1 MNGSPL
7 AGWERLRHGGLLLDA
22 QRLQAVAAQLQP
34 SPLAPYHEQELRRT
48 ASATLAGAGDA
59 ASFVTFVLEKV
70 CGFGPGSGTWLRGSN
85 VGAEWSRRALTGESV
100 KPRQLWRGEQGAV
113 LPVFVD
119 DEKQIGVGRGRRAAS
134 QVVQWLRAGSER
146 LALLTNGRQWRLVF
160 AGLDFDAW
168 CEWDVD
174 LWFEEGELSP
184 QVAALRTLVSPRAW
198 TPPAPEQPAPLL
210 GAVLDSRKGQAE
222 LSAALGERVREA
234 VEMLVQAHG
243 EVLRERCADVAP
255 ADIYRA
261 AVRVVMRVVVI
272 LFAESRDL
280 LPRDNALY
288 HAAYGVGGLIEE
300 LEKVAARGGNRLA
313 RSWSA
318 WPRLLALFR
327 LVHQGSHHPALPV
340 PAYGGELFA
349 PADPAATDG
358 LSKALTVFETAAFDT
373 SRSVFPDREVHR
385 VLERVSR
392 TRARLRQ
399 GRSSTW
405 VTTPVDFSDLSS
417 EYIGILYE
425 GLLDFELKTAPGGDP
440 VVFLAVGDQ
449 PALPLSRLEG
459 MDDRSL
465 TTLLEKMKDT
475 SAAGEGEQEAE
486 ESEDGAE
493 SGEGDEEA
501 ETPDGEDVEVE
512 GLEGDAALAAEDAA
526 TAAVDTTDDRHLTRT
541 RAESWARRAVE
552 VGRLTP
558 RPRGAP
564 TPERLR
570 AYDDAVSRKARQL
583 VVRVVLPGEWYLVRW
598 GGTRKGSGTFYTRPG
613 LAVPTVQRTLRPLA
627 YVPPTKGD
635 GTPDADAPARDWS
648 PKRPEEI
655 LALKVC
661 DPACGSG
668 TFPVAALRYLTEALY
683 ASVHHH
689 GRVADR
695 GDRSV
700 VSLLSPRTAGGGDV
714 ETLGQELVP
723 CRPDDPS
730 FEPRLKA
737 VLKRY
742 VVERCIYGVDLDP
755 LAVELCRLSLW
766 IETMDRTLPF
776 SFLDHKVKC
785 GNSLVGAWFDQFL
798 HYPVMAWKNREGGDK
813 SHSNGV
819 HFQKDARG
827 KAFKAFLTEKVTPD
841 LRRLLEG
848 RTLFSE
854 DLLGQATAVHD
865 DALAALSRLHD
876 LPVQD
881 SAERSR
887 LYREE
892 LVGSPAHQSLKAALD
907 LWCACWFWP
916 ADELDHAPLPTTL
929 ANPAPATRAV
939 STRIAADY
947 RFFHWELEFPD
958 VFRDRGSGF
967 DTVLGNPPWDIAKPN
982 SKEFFSNLDPLYRGL
997 GNPETRQTELFADA
1011 AVERGWL
1018 DYCERFVA
1026 WSNFVKFASNPFGD
1040 PELDAT
1046 AGDSFTIVRG
1056 GANAALHTAW
1066 RAARSRARGFSDP
1079 AHPFRSQGASDL
1091 NLYKLFVEQMV
1102 RLLRPGGGVGVVLPA
1117 SIYNDS
1123 GAGPLRRLLLTQ
1135 CDLQWLFS
1143 FENRARIFPIDSR
1156 FRFCCVIARRGS
1168 QTKSVRVA
1176 FGRRDLAD
1184 WAEAERLVIAV
1195 AGDDLHLFSPI
1206 SSAIPEVE
1214 SAPDADVLRTLF
1226 ANATLLGSEVASALG
1241 VKYGSEYHMTQARKA
1256 GQYVPKEG
1264 ALASAACFA
1273 PGHWRSGEQKF
1284 VAFYTGKMV
1293 AQFDFAFQRW
1303 VSGHAARATWEPLSF
1318 AEKDWCPEFVA
1329 PLDAVRHRWQG
1340 GTRLVFRDIAR
1351 ATDERTMLAAV
1362 IPAWPCGNKV
1372 PLLAEEGQLSV
1383 ARQLALGCVLNS
1395 FAYDFVVRNRITGLN
1410 LNKFIVDETP
1420 VPDLNTVPLELSA
1433 IGARLC
1439 MVHEVFAGAWLELLQ
1454 ACPALG
1460 DRPWKEHWAVDPA
1473 DRVELRAM
1481 SEAIVAHLY
1490 GLSEQQFRWILRN
1503 CDHPKDRLAE
1513 LSFRTQLPAKGFWRT
1528 GIGSAEH
1535 PWRQAWACDPE
1546 FRLTNLAV
1554 VAFVELAR
1562 LKASSGGDVNTAVH
1576 VFAPVSGRG
1585 GWTLPERLRLGDY
1598 GLGQDDRAEEA
1609 QVLRPAL
1616 QRGGA
1621 RRDGGALNSWTECQ
1635 RAAEHLRSLWGSS
1648 SADGAGPPTV
1658 AARPGRRSTRAPTAG
1673 QGALFG
1679 SDE

>member
-1 MNGSPL
+1 
-7 AGWERLRHGGLLLDA
+7 LLDA
-22 QRLQAVAAQLQP
+22 PRLQVVARLQP
-34 SPLAPYHEQELRRT
+34 IPISRYHEEELRRQSAALLAGNAD
-48 ASATLAGAGDA
+48 ASA
-59 ASFVTFVLEKV
+59 FVAFVLERV
-70 CGFGPGSGTWLRGSN
+70 CGLAPGGEVAWLRGPA
-85 VGAEWSRRALTGESV
+85 VGIEWSRRTPTGETA
-100 KPRQLWRGEQGAV
+100 KPRHLWRGPNGAI
-113 LPVFVD
+113 LPVFLD
-119 DEKQIGVGRGRRAAS
+119 SEKHIGLGRGRRTAS
-134 QVVQWLRAGSER
+134 QVVQWLRAGNEK
-146 LALLTNGRQWRLVF
+146 LALLTNGRQWRLIF
-160 AGLDFDAW
+160 AGLDFDAF

-174 LWFEEGELSP
+174 LWFEEGALSP
-184 QVAALRTLVSPRAW
+184 QLHALRTLISQLAF
-198 TPPAPEQPAPLL
+198 TPPADGQPGPLL
-210 GAVLDSRKGQAE
+210 AAILDSRKGQAE

-234 VEMLVQAHG
+234 VELLVEAHG
-243 EVLRERCADVAP
+243 EALAEHCNAADA
-255 ADIYRA
+255 AETYRA
-261 AVRVVMRVVVI
+261 AVRMVMRLVVV

-288 HAAYGVGGLIEE
+288 HGAYGVGGLLEE
-300 LEKVAARGGNRLA
+300 LEKTAARGSSRLA
-313 RSWSA
+313 RSNSA

-349 PADPAATDG
+349 PADAAATDG
-358 LSKALTVFETAAFDT
+358 LSRALHVFETAAFDANRAIV
-373 SRSVFPDREVHR
+373 SDRDVHR
-385 VLERVSR
+385 LLEKISR
-392 TRARLRQ
+392 TRVRLRQ
-399 GRSSTW
+399 GRQHTW
-405 VTTPVDFSDLSS
+405 VTVPVDFSDLSS

-425 GLLDFELKTAPGGDP
+425 GLLDFELRTAPTGDP
-440 VVFLAVGDQ
+440 VIFLAVGNQ
-449 PALPLSRLEG
+449 PALQLSRLEG
-459 MDDRSL
+459 MDDRAL
-465 TTLLEKMKDT
+465 AALLEKMKDT
-475 SAAGEGEQEAE
+475 SSKGDAETGEEA
-486 ESEDGAE
+486 
-493 SGEGDEEA
+493 EGDEDEDADDA
-501 ETPDGEDVEVE
+501 EGESVDDGELDDTPVGDSGTGSADVE
-512 GLEGDAALAAEDAA
+512 
-526 TAAVDTTDDRHLTRT
+526 TDDDGDHRNATRT
-541 RAESWARRAVE
+541 RAENWARRAVE
-552 VGRLTP
+552 AGKLVA
-558 RPRGAP
+558 RPRGTL
-564 TPERLR
+564 TPEKSR
-570 AYDDAVSRKARQL
+570 AHEEMVARKARQL
-583 VVRVVLPGEWYLVRW
+583 VIRVVLPGEWFLVRW

-627 YVPPTKGD
+627 YTPPAKAD
-635 GTPDADAPARDWS
+635 GTLDAEAPARDWL
-648 PKRPEEI
+648 PRRPEEI
-655 LALKVC
+655 LALKTC

-668 TFPVAALRYLTEALY
+668 AFPVASLRYLTDALY
-683 ASVHHH
+683 AAVHHH
-689 GRVADR
+689 GRVAAHA
-695 GDRSV
+695 DRSV
-700 VSLLSPRTAGGGDV
+700 VSLLGPRTADTDDV
-714 ETLGQELVP
+714 AALGQEMVP
-723 CRPDDPS
+723 CRPDDPN

-737 VLKRY
+737 VLKRH

-766 IETMDRTLPF
+766 IETMDRSLPF

-785 GNSLVGAWFDQFL
+785 GNGLVGAWFDQFL

-865 DALAALSRLHD
+865 AALAALSRLHD

-916 ADELDHAPLPTTL
+916 ADELEHAPLPTTL
-929 ANPAPATRAV
+929 ANPALATRHVSAAV
-939 STRIAADY
+939 AAGY

-958 VFRDRGSGF
+958 VFRDHGSGF
-967 DTVLGNPPWDIAKPN
+967 DAMLGNPPWDIAKPN

-997 GNPETRQTELFADA
+997 GNPEVRQKELFADA
-1011 AVERGWL
+1011 TVERGWL
-1018 DYCERFVA
+1018 DYSERFVS

-1040 PELDAT
+1040 PNQAAA
-1046 AGDSFTIVRG
+1046 AGDNFSIVRG
-1056 GANAALHTAW
+1056 GSNETLHAAW
-1066 RAARSRARGFSDP
+1066 RTARSHARGFIDP
-1079 AHPFRSQGASDL
+1079 AHPFRSQGGSDL

-1102 RLLRPGGGVGVVLPA
+1102 RLLRPGGGVGVILPA

-1143 FENRARIFPIDSR
+1143 FENRAKIFPIDSR

-1176 FGRRDLAD
+1176 FGRREVAD

-1372 PLLAEEGQLSV
+1372 PLLAEEGQLSL

-1420 VPDLNTVPLELSA
+1420 VPDLNTVPLELSV

-1460 DRPWKEHWAVDPA
+1460 DRPWKEHWAVDLA

-1503 CDHPKDRLAE
+1503 CDHPKGRLAE

-1621 RRDGGALNSWTECQ
+1621 KRDGGALNSWTECQ
-1635 RAAEHLRSLWGSS
+1635 RAAEHLRSLWGST

-1658 AARPGRRSTRAPTAG
+1658 AARPGRRSTGAPAAG